1 MDGEAFFDRLYSRFY
16 IHFPCYALAGP
27 DGFATEHADDGSE
40 AAVVLTDP
48 DMVRRYHAGREQ
60 TDPHYPIPLAGPR
73 DLARFVA
80 KLPAH
85 VAHVTFDPEPGF
97 HRRFPKD
104 VIRDALPQ
112 AAGRR

>member
-27 DGFATEHADDGSE
+27 AGFAAEDGDDGS
-40 AAVVLTDP
+40 AAVVLLTDA
-48 DMVRRYHAGREQ
+48 DMVRRYHAGREI
-60 TDPHYPIPLAGPR
+60 DPPHYPITLANPR

-80 KLPAH
+80 KLPDH
-85 VAHVTFDPEPGF
+85 VTHVTFDPEPGF

-104 VIRDALPQ
+104 VIRDALPRV
-112 AAGRR
+112 AGKR